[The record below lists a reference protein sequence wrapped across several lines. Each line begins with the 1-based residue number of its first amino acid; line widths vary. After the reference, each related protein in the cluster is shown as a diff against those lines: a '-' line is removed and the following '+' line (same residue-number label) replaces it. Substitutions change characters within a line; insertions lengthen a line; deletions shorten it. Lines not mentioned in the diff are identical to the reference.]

1 MTGIGARI
9 RDVRNTQQKS
19 LSDIAT
25 RAKISAATLSRIETE
40 KQGVGITLFLLI
52 AKVLKVSPHELLGEP
67 EPREEGN
74 DPLAAKVAS
83 MKPNER
89 TRLWNDLAEARREE
103 RTHRRTAATPSAGAQ
118 IEELLAQIDYLR
130 QEVESMRSRLGV
142 RERAHAR

>member
-9 RDVRNTQQKS
+9 RDVRTTQQKS
-19 LSDIAT
+19 LNDVAS

-67 EPREEGN
+67 EPREEGD

-103 RTHRRTAATPSAGAQ
+103 RTRRRTTAAPSPSAH

-130 QEVESMRSRLGV
+130 QEVESMRSRAGT
-142 RERAHAR
+142 RARSR